1 MQVGPN
7 REKLQVAETMGI
19 CTTAKF
25 QCEMNEQSAEA
36 KLTLSLGHR
45 KKCCKLLPYQ
55 LFTETIS
62 LPNRTCASEVYVS
75 HSGMCA

>member
-7 REKLQVAETMGI
+7 RERLQVAETMGI

-36 KLTLSLGHR
+36 KLTLSLGH
-45 KKCCKLLPYQ
+45 KKMLQ
-55 LFTETIS
+55 ATS
-62 LPNRTCASEVYVS
+62 LSTVYRDNITTK
-75 HSGMCA
+75 